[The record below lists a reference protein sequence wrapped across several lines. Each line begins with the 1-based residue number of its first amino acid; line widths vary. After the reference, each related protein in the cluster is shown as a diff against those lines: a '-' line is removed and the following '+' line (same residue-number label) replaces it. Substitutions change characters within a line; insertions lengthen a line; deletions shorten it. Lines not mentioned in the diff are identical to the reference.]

1 MASRAQTIEPL
12 VPALEPGRPASV
24 STRLESLDVFR
35 GLTIAAMILV
45 NNPGDWNA
53 VYAPLTHAEWNG
65 WTLADLVFP
74 FFLFIV
80 GVAIPL
86 SLGTVAATPTARR
99 ESLARILRRTAILFA
114 LGLALNAFGG
124 VESLATFRIPGVL
137 QRIAICYFAAAI
149 VFLYTGPRA
158 RIATFVAA
166 VAGYWALLVFV
177 PVFGKEPGALDPNH
191 NLVAAI
197 DRRLLGTGHLY
208 RETWDPEGILSTL
221 PAIATTLAGVLTGDW
236 LRARRSPGATSWALA
251 GIGIVAVVA
260 SQVMAIWMPINKGL
274 WTSSYVVFTAGLA
287 LVLFGAFHWV
297 VDGKGIRR
305 PFLPLI
311 VFGVNPIAVY
321 VFSSAVAVLLDQ
333 PVIDGE
339 NLRDWFCRVT
349 LARLFSP
356 PATSL
361 AYAATYV
368 LTWLAVM
375 TVLYRRKIYI
385 KI

>member
-1 MASRAQTIEPL
+1 VASRAQTIEPL
-12 VPALEPGRPASV
+12 LPALEPGRPMGRA
-24 STRLESLDVFR
+24 TRLESLDVFR

-53 VYAPLTHAEWNG
+53 VYEQLTHAEWNG
-65 WTLADLVFP
+65 WTIADLVFP

-86 SLGTVAATPTARR
+86 SLGTAAATPAARR
-99 ESLARILRRTAILFA
+99 ASLARILRRTSILFA
-114 LGLALNAFGG
+114 LGLMLNAFGG
-124 VESLATFRIPGVL
+124 VESLANFRIPGVL

-149 VFLYTGPRA
+149 VFLYTRPPSRV
-158 RIATFVAA
+158 ATLV
-166 VAGYWALLVFV
+166 ALLVGYWTLLVVV
-177 PVFGKEPGALDPNH
+177 PVHGKQSGILDPDH

-197 DRRLLGTGHLY
+197 DRRIIGTGHLY
-208 RETWDPEGILSTL
+208 RETWDPEGMLSTL
-221 PAIATTLAGVLTGDW
+221 PAIATALAGVLTGDW
-236 LRARRSPGATSWALA
+236 LRARRSPGVTSRELVIVGLVATL
-251 GIGIVAVVA
+251 I

-287 LVLFGAFHWV
+287 LLLFGAFHWL
-297 VDGKGIRR
+297 VDGNGIRR
-305 PFLPLI
+305 PFVPLV

-321 VFSSAVAVLLDQ
+321 VFSSAVGALLEQ

-349 LARLFSP
+349 FARMLSP
-356 PATSL
+356 EATSL

-368 LTWLAVM
+368 LFWLAVM

>member
-1 MASRAQTIEPL
+1 VAHRAQTIEPL
-12 VPALEPGRPASV
+12 LPALEPGRPTSL

-35 GLTIAAMILV
+35 GLTIAAMVLV

-53 VYAPLTHAEWNG
+53 VYEPLTHAEWNG
-65 WTLADLVFP
+65 WTIADLVFP

-86 SLGTVAATPTARR
+86 SLGTAAVTPSASRA
-99 ESLARILRRTAILFA
+99 SLARILRRAAILFA

-149 VFLYTGPRA
+149 VFLYTRPPA
-158 RIATFVAA
+158 RVATFVAA
-166 VAGYWALLVFV
+166 IAGYWALLVFV
-177 PVFGKEPGALDPNH
+177 PVYGKEPGILDPNH
-191 NLVAAI
+191 NLAAAI

-208 RETWDPEGILSTL
+208 RETWDPEGILSTI

-236 LRARRSPGATSWALA
+236 LRARRSPATTSRALVA
-251 GIGIVAVVA
+251 IGIVAVAA
-260 SQVMAIWMPINKGL
+260 SGIMTRWMPINKGL

-287 LVLFGAFHWV
+287 LVLFGGVHWL

-305 PFLPLI
+305 PFLPLV

-321 VFSSAVAVLLDQ
+321 VFSSAAAVVLDQ
-333 PVIDGE
+333 PVIGGE

-349 LARLFSP
+349 WARFFSP

-368 LTWLAVM
+368 LIWLAAM

>member
-1 MASRAQTIEPL
+1 
-12 VPALEPGRPASV
+12 V
-24 STRLESLDVFR
+24 
-35 GLTIAAMILV
+35 
-45 NNPGDWNA
+45 
-53 VYAPLTHAEWNG
+53 
-65 WTLADLVFP
+65 
-74 FFLFIV
+74 
-80 GVAIPL
+80 
-86 SLGTVAATPTARR
+86 
-99 ESLARILRRTAILFA
+99 
-114 LGLALNAFGG
+114 
-124 VESLATFRIPGVL
+124 
-137 QRIAICYFAAAI
+137 
-149 VFLYTGPRA
+149 
-158 RIATFVAA
+158 TFVAA
-166 VAGYWALLVFV
+166 VAGYWALLAFV
-177 PVFGKEPGALDPNH
+177 PVFGKQPGILDPNH

-197 DRRLLGTGHLY
+197 DRRLLGSGHLY

-236 LRARRSPGATSWALA
+236 LRARRTPGMTSWALA
-251 GIGIVAVVA
+251 GVGIVAVAA
-260 SQVMAIWMPINKGL
+260 SHVMALWMPINKGL

-287 LVLFGAFHWV
+287 LVVFGFFHWL

-305 PFLPLI
+305 PFLPLV

-321 VFSSAVAVLLDQ
+321 VFSSAVAVLLEQ

-349 LARLFSP
+349 WARLFSS

-368 LTWLAVM
+368 LLWLAAM